1 MVETK
6 NQIENSFIYDEFDK
20 EFSWLEKELEEKLWE
35 LYDRTKKQNYR
46 NSNFAKSF

>member
-6 NQIENSFIYDEFDK
+6 NQIENSFIYEEFDK

-35 LYDRTKKQNYR
+35 LYDRAKKQNYR
-46 NSNFAKSF
+46 NSIFAKSL